1 MSESA
6 VVAVP
11 ERAGPSGATAG
22 PARRWWILG
31 VVGLAQLMVVL
42 DATIVNIALPS
53 AQRALGFSNADR
65 QWVVTAYSLAFG
77 GLLLLGGRLSDLVG
91 RRRMLIIGLV
101 GFAAASALGG
111 TATGFAT
118 LVIGRGLQGAFG
130 AMLAPAAL
138 STLTVTF
145 TDPAE
150 RGKAFGVYGAI
161 AGAGGAVGL
170 LLGGLLTEYLSWR
183 WCLYV
188 NVVLAVIAVTG
199 AVRLL
204 AAHPRDPGVHID
216 WPGTFLVVAGLVAV
230 VYGLSEA
237 DTAGWGAPSTLT
249 LLAAGVVLLAVFVL
263 VERRVSHPLLPLRIV
278 LNRFRGGAYLAI
290 GLSAIGVFGI
300 FLFLTYYLQLTLA
313 YSPVKSG
320 LAFLPMIAAI
330 VAASTTSSGVLM
342 PRVGPRPLVPA
353 GMLIAAGGLSMLAAQ
368 LGMSTRYLD
377 WILPALL
384 LVGAGL
390 GVVFGCAL
398 NTATYGTGAADAGV
412 ASALVNTNQQVGGSI
427 GTALLNTLAAS
438 AVTSYVLTHGH
449 GPLAL
454 AGAAVHSY
462 VVAFWVSAAILA
474 GSAVVCRLVLP
485 SGTLAAAARPSAP
498 PAARPREK
506 MSAREPRAVLP
517 SYPAHPCL
525 ARPLPAPARPPRR
538 TARARRDHR
547 VGGLRR
553 RRQRRRPGRGRPA
566 RPALPAAGHHVR
578 GPHRRARAVRRAADG
593 GGDQGHPGTPAAG
606 PLHPGDAGR
615 AHPVAAVHPPP

>member
-1 MSESA
+1 MSEPAGVS
-6 VVAVP
+6 VSR
-11 ERAGPSGATAG
+11 RAGPSGVAAES
-22 PARRWWILG
+22 ARRWWVLG

-53 AQRALGFSNADR
+53 AQRDLGFSNADR

-111 TATGFAT
+111 AATGFAM

-138 STLTVTF
+138 STLTTTF
-145 TDPAE
+145 TNPAE
-150 RGKAFGVYGAI
+150 RGRAFGVYGAI
-161 AGAGGAVGL
+161 AGGGGAVGL
-170 LLGGLLTEYLSWR
+170 LLGGVLTEYLSWR

-188 NVVLAVIAVTG
+188 NVVLAVFAVAG

-204 AAHPRDPGVHID
+204 AAHPRDPSVHID
-216 WPGTFLVVAGLVAV
+216 WPGTVLVVAGLVAI

-237 DTAGWGAPSTLT
+237 DTKGWGAPTTLV
-249 LLAAGVVLLAVFVL
+249 LLPAGVLLLVAFVL
-263 VERRVSHPLLPLRIV
+263 VERRVQHPLLPLPIV

-313 YSPVKSG
+313 FSPVKSG

-330 VAASTTSSGVLM
+330 IAASTISSGVLM
-342 PRVGPRPLVPA
+342 PRFGPRPLIPV
-353 GMLIAAGGLSMLAAQ
+353 GLLLGAGGLALLAVQ
-368 LGMSTRYLD
+368 LGLRTSYLD

-384 LVGAGL
+384 MVGAGL

-398 NTATYGTGAADAGV
+398 NSATYGTGAADAGV

-438 AVTSYVLTHGH
+438 ALTSYVLAHGRS
-449 GPLAL
+449 PLTL
-454 AGAAVHSY
+454 AQAAVHSY
-462 VVAFWVSAAILA
+462 IVGFWVSAAILA
-474 GSAVVCRLVLP
+474 GSAVVCGLVLP
-485 SGTLAAAARPSAP
+485 SGTL
-498 PAARPREK
+498 
-506 MSAREPRAVLP
+506 
-517 SYPAHPCL
+517 
-525 ARPLPAPARPPRR
+525 
-538 TARARRDHR
+538 
-547 VGGLRR
+547 
-553 RRQRRRPGRGRPA
+553 
-566 RPALPAAGHHVR
+566 
-578 GPHRRARAVRRAADG
+578 
-593 GGDQGHPGTPAAG
+593 TPAAVTVAQ
-606 PLHPGDAGR
+606 PTVVTREEMSVGD
-615 AHPVAAVHPPP
+615 H

>member
-6 VVAVP
+6 VAVS
-11 ERAGPSGATAG
+11 EGAGPSGGAAAPT
-22 PARRWWILG
+22 RRWWILG
-31 VVGLAQLMVVL
+31 VVGLAQLMVIL

-53 AQRALGFSNADR
+53 AQRALGFSNVDR

-101 GFAAASALGG
+101 GFAAASALAGA
-111 TATGFAT
+111 ATGFT
-118 LVIGRGLQGAFG
+118 MLVIGRGAQGAFG

-145 TDPAE
+145 TDPIE

-170 LLGGLLTEYLSWR
+170 LLGGVLTEYLSWR

-188 NVVLAVIAVTG
+188 NVVLGMVAVAG

-204 AAHPRDPGVHID
+204 GTYPRDPDVRID
-216 WPGTFLVVAGLVAV
+216 WPGTVLVAAGLVAV

-237 DTAGWGAPSTLT
+237 DTAGWGAPTTLA
-249 LLAAGVVLLAVFVL
+249 LLTAGVVLLAAFVL
-263 VERRVSHPLLPLRIV
+263 VERRVQHPLLPLRIV
-278 LNRFRGGAYLAI
+278 LSRFRGGAYLAI

-320 LAFLPMIAAI
+320 LAFLPMIVAI

-353 GMLIAAGGLSMLAAQ
+353 GMLLAAGGLSILAAR
-368 LGMSTRYLD
+368 LGLHTSYLD
-377 WILPALL
+377 WMLPALL

-390 GVVFGCAL
+390 GLVFGCAL
-398 NTATYGTGAADAGV
+398 NTATYNTGAADAGV

-438 AVTSYVLTHGH
+438 ALTSYVLTHGRS
-449 GPLAL
+449 PLVL
-454 AGAAVHSY
+454 AEAAVHSY

-474 GSAVVCRLVLP
+474 GSAIVCGLVLP
-485 SGTLAAAARPSAP
+485 SGTLALTAGPSAP
-498 PAARPREK
+498 TAARPREEV
-506 MSAREPRAVLP
+506 SARDPRAVVQP
-517 SYPAHPCL
+517 
-525 ARPLPAPARPPRR
+525 
-538 TARARRDHR
+538 
-547 VGGLRR
+547 
-553 RRQRRRPGRGRPA
+553 
-566 RPALPAAGHHVR
+566 
-578 GPHRRARAVRRAADG
+578 
-593 GGDQGHPGTPAAG
+593 
-606 PLHPGDAGR
+606 
-615 AHPVAAVHPPP
+615 